1 MVCLPKKC
9 FHLAL
14 CERGVAT
21 HARVINTPQAAQ
33 HSSGYI
39 APGAMYQ
46 STSLSMNDV
55 ILVVSQHPAGYINM
69 ENPPVEIIYH
79 HEVLI
84 NPILIA

>member
-1 MVCLPKKC
+1 M
-9 FHLAL
+9 
-14 CERGVAT
+14 
-21 HARVINTPQAAQ
+21 HARVINTPRQ

-55 ILVVSQHPAGYINM
+55 ILVVSQHPAGCINM

-79 HEVLI
+79 HEVLLNQSNI
-84 NPILIA
+84 NSIGFSKVGLHAAEIHAYNRT